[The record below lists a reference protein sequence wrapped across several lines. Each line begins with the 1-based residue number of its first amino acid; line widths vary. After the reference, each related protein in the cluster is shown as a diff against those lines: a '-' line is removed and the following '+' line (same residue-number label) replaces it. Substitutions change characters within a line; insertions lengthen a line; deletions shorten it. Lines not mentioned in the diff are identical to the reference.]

1 MISFTDF
8 LLERRTRYDTFMDA
22 FLDYQK
28 HVAGLDLESMEAKYK
43 ALTQVHSNEGK
54 QSDGEDE
61 GDGHS
66 TGSKGDDY
74 DFGNYNMDD
83 KSVIDPS
90 SIYSDF
96 AASQMLQASIE
107 SHLACHLARL
117 QHKVEPAVTM
127 VETHV
132 NQEAQIDEE
141 QQGDEEDMGDERSC
155 DGSEDG
161 EKDGGKDVVMDVQME
176 GEDIMNKDTQYD
188 DIETLQENLDQNVR
202 QKSQAQGH
210 IELCDNGTVE

>member
-1 MISFTDF
+1 MISFTAF

-28 HVAGLDLESMEAKYK
+28 HVAGLDLESMEAKYR
-43 ALTQVHSNEGK
+43 ALAQVHNNEGK
-54 QSDGEDE
+54 QSDGEHE
-61 GDGHS
+61 GDIQS
-66 TGSKGDDY
+66 PGSKGDDY
-74 DFGNYNMDD
+74 DFGNYNLDD

-107 SHLACHLARL
+107 AHLECHLARL

-127 VETHV
+127 VDKPV
-132 NQEAQIDEE
+132 NQEAQIEEE
-141 QQGDEEDMGDERSC
+141 QEGDEEGMGDERN
-155 DGSEDG
+155 DGGKEDS
-161 EKDGGKDVVMDVQME
+161 EKDGGKDVVTDVQME
-176 GEDIMNKDTQYD
+176 GEDILNTDTQYD
-188 DIETLQENLDQNVR
+188 DHETLQENLDQNVG

-210 IELCDNGTVE
+210 DELRDNGTME